1 MSQNRG
7 SRSKKTSNYD
17 FIYIDEVQQFDVEEY
32 VQNPAMI
39 RKLHA
44 EKKGAYSVIVEQKSQ
59 LELTISR
66 LHQMELQNRELEL
79 RLHETS
85 QMITKLSDE
94 KEATDEE
101 TKGSRLRLEDMMRQ
115 NHELELQ
122 KQALDLKL
130 NHTQQKLSETNQTSL
145 TKFVTSTA
153 AAIILGFGVNVV
165 TTTPADWKGWV
176 IIASSV
182 VLGVIAFFIPRKGE

>member
-7 SRSKKTSNYD
+7 NRGKRTSHYD
-17 FIYIDEVQQFDVEEY
+17 FIYIDAIQQFDVEEY

-44 EKKGAYSVIVEQKSQ
+44 EKDGVYSVIVEQKSH
-59 LELTISR
+59 LETTLAS
-66 LHQMELQNRELEL
+66 LHRMELQKRELEL
-79 RLHETS
+79 KLHEAANV
-85 QMITKLSDE
+85 ITKLSHE
-94 KEATDEE
+94 KEMTSEE
-101 TKGSRLRLEDMMRQ
+101 IKGVKLRLEDMIKQ

-122 KQALDLKL
+122 KLALDLKL
-130 NHTQQKLSETNQTSL
+130 NHTQQKLSETNQTSFI
-145 TKFVTSTA
+145 KFATSTA

-165 TTTPADWKGWV
+165 TSTPLDWKGWV

>member
-1 MSQNRG
+1 MAQTRGNRG
-7 SRSKKTSNYD
+7 KKTSNYD
-17 FIYIDEVQQFDVEEY
+17 FIFIDEVQQFDMEEY

-44 EKKGAYSVIVEQKSQ
+44 ERNGAYSAIVEQKSH
-59 LELTISR
+59 LEAVTLS
-66 LHQMELQNRELEL
+66 LHQMELLKRELEL
-79 RLHETS
+79 RLHEASTV
-85 QMITKLSDE
+85 IAKLADE
-94 KEATDEE
+94 KEALDGEV
-101 TKGSRLRLEDMMRQ
+101 KGVKLRIEAMTRQ

-122 KQALDLKL
+122 RQALDLKL
-130 NHTQQKLSETNQTSL
+130 NHTQQKLSESNQTSL
-145 TKFVTSTA
+145 TRFATSTA

-165 TTTPADWKGWV
+165 TSSPSDWRGWV